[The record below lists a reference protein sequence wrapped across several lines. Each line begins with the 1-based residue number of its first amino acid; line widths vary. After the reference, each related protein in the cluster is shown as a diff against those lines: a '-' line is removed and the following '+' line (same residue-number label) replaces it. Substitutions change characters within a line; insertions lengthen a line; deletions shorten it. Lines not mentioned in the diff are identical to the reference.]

1 MAPSYPTTTDAT
13 EIQRQ
18 MREVRAELR
27 DDVQELAASAAEM
40 ADWTQYVRA
49 YPWLC
54 VGGALAAGFLLVPSR
69 SVVIK
74 PDAEG
79 LIELAKRHKL
89 VVKMDDKEQHTQ
101 PKKKGRGFLGELL
114 SMASGVLLQRG
125 AAILS
130 QQITQAFQQG
140 NVARHNGHHGAT
152 TP

>member
-1 MAPSYPTTTDAT
+1 MAPAYPTTTDAA

-27 DDVQELAASAAEM
+27 EDVQELAASAAEM

-79 LIELAKRHKL
+79 LIELAKHHKL
-89 VVKMDDKEQHTQ
+89 VVKMDDKPQTQ
-101 PKKKGRGFLGELL
+101 PHKKARGFLGELL

-140 NVARHNGHHGAT
+140 NVARHNGQHGVT